1 MRDGLDLLDQGF
13 KPEAPRSTL
22 DPRRLEPL
30 GRYGSCL
37 HSAISTSWR
46 SKTAENAATT
56 PLRKFIDGRFSDS
69 GLVDCCHNL
78 LLAKDCLPG
87 CRPPHTR
94 GWLFCVD
101 TVYLLHTVT
110 AARIGLCLATPAHRT
125 VGEEGSTRFVDVID
139 TC

>member
-1 MRDGLDLLDQGF
+1 MVWNHSTKDSNL
-13 KPEAPRSTL
+13 KPL
-22 DPRRLEPL
+22 DPNSIRAALNHSADTAR
-30 GRYGSCL
+30 SCL

-56 PLRKFIDGRFSDS
+56 PLWKFIDGRFSNS

-87 CRPPHTR
+87 CRAPHTS

-110 AARIGLCLATPAHRT
+110 AARTGLCLATPADRT